1 MIHLE
6 QLDSEG
12 YISGFSGVDV
22 FPAIH
27 SSPHNFAM
35 SGANQ
40 QSREEVHVAEDP
52 VRTNDRIEA
61 VDTKEFSEH
70 VEDAEDQK
78 KGVRDVEYDD
88 QEGGAANRKGMKRL
102 LRRNPSYNF
111 IREVAMADE
120 EPLDQ
125 GEVKRVSA

>member
-1 MIHLE
+1 MPGVKQE
-6 QLDSEG
+6 Q
-12 YISGFSGVDV
+12 
-22 FPAIH
+22 
-27 SSPHNFAM
+27 
-35 SGANQ
+35 
-40 QSREEVHVAEDP
+40 REEVHIAEDP
-52 VRTNDRIEA
+52 LRANDLIETA
-61 VDTKEFSEH
+61 DSKEFSEH

-88 QEGGAANRKGMKRL
+88 QEGDATSRTGMRRL

-125 GEVKRVSA
+125 VQVKRVSLAALANRFKERELISPSLRDDFGG

>member
-1 MIHLE
+1 MTDQPKAQH
-6 QLDSEG
+6 
-12 YISGFSGVDV
+12 
-22 FPAIH
+22 
-27 SSPHNFAM
+27 
-35 SGANQ
+35 
-40 QSREEVHVAEDP
+40 EEVHIAEDP
-52 VRTNDRIEA
+52 VRANDIIEA
-61 VDTKEFSEH
+61 ADTKEFSEH

-88 QEGGAANRKGMKRL
+88 QEGGAEGRKGMRRL

-125 GEVKRVSA
+125 GEVKRVSIEPVDLWLKTHC